1 MDITNDPRMIQQIY
15 QHDTWKMLVGCIM
28 LNQTSHKQV
37 RPVIT
42 IFFDKYPTP
51 NDLISG
57 DLYDI
62 INILKP
68 LGLYNVRCKNLKNF
82 STDWINKKF
91 ENITELRGIG
101 KYASDS
107 FEIFIKNNLNVKP
120 TDKVLLRY
128 LENNI

>member
-42 IFFDKYPTP
+42 KFFDKYPTP
-51 NDLISG
+51 NDLLSADKDTITN
-57 DLYDI
+57 I
-62 INILKP
+62 IKP
-68 LGLYNVRCKNLKNF
+68 LGLYNVRCKNLINF
-82 STDWINKKF
+82 STDWIDKQNFK
-91 ENITELRGIG
+91 NITELRGIG

-107 FEIFIKNNLNVKP
+107 YEIFIKNNLNVNP
-120 TDKVLLRY
+120 TDKVLLIY
-128 LENNI
+128 LNK